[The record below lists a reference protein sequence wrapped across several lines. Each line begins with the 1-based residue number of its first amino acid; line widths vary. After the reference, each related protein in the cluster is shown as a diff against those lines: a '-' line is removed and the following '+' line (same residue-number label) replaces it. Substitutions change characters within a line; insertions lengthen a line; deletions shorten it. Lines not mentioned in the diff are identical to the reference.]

1 MTASDARRAW
11 VALYLLASGVLV
23 LEVTLTRVFSVMT
36 WHHCAYAII
45 SLAMLGF
52 GAASSFLTA
61 SRRFAGEHY
70 QGRLVGRYG
79 LAFCLTTMLCFAV
92 ATKIRFYPTDI
103 YLYGDYSNAFSLLL
117 LNVIVGVPFFFAGVC
132 VGYLMSRAG
141 DAINRLYFADLL
153 GAGTGALLSIPG
165 INYLGVESTIYA
177 VAAGGGI
184 VALLHARGDRTRRL
198 RVGSLAGL
206 ALALLLAGLA
216 TRGTVFPVYF
226 PPAKVDREVAMKPH
240 YTRWHAMARVDVVD
254 LGYGRR
260 APGEPASRRD
270 DAAPGGDL
278 GPRLSVTQDGAA
290 GTHLPRVK
298 DGDVSKLHYAGRQ
311 LRAAAYAAR
320 PKPARVL
327 VIGVGG
333 GMDVVAALYCGAG
346 HITGVEIN
354 PVVVDVVKD
363 RYADYVGRIFERPN
377 VELIAAEG
385 RHYLTTLDEQFGLIQ
400 LTGTDTLTASLTGAY
415 ALSENYLYTIEAMHD
430 FWSHLSEDGI
440 LSISRPYNP
449 YRQTLRL
456 VATEIEALHQ
466 LGITE
471 VERHFMVI
479 GERGAG
485 LSRWAGTLLGKRSF
499 TESEATA
506 CREWV
511 RRSNHSMLYDPYRGQ
526 DGLLDLMIRAT
537 PAERQAMIAQYPDDI
552 RPTTDDSP
560 FFFHYHRWRSPSH
573 QPFDTPA
580 TQNDSSGVSVGLL
593 LLVAGLVQIGLLSAG
608 LILVPLLIAG
618 DRLRHIP
625 NKGRLLVYFGALG
638 SGFITVEIA
647 LLQKYTV
654 FVGGPVYAMAV
665 TLFAILAFSGLG
677 ALLARRIGQLFPRA
691 LTVILL
697 ALVGA
702 IVAETMFVNYAVP
715 RLMFLSH
722 GMRCLVTVLAL
733 APLALLM
740 GMPFPTGLRVA
751 QRLGQPIVPWAW
763 GVNAVATTLGAFACV
778 LMSMELGFTVSLT
791 AAALAY
797 LVALLTGLDELGRSQ
812 AQT

>member
-537 PAERQAMIAQYPDDI
+537 PAERQ
-552 RPTTDDSP
+552 
-560 FFFHYHRWRSPSH
+560 
-573 QPFDTPA
+573 
-580 TQNDSSGVSVGLL
+580 GVSVGLL